1 MTRDDL
7 SGLMM
12 VAAIAEE
19 RSFTR
24 AAVRLGVSSSALS
37 HALRALEV
45 RLGVKLLHR
54 TTRSVSPTE
63 AGERLLAE
71 VRPALAE
78 IARSVEALGL
88 LRDRPAGRVRISAH
102 RTAALL
108 RLAPV
113 MQALRRDHP
122 DVIVEVSVQDELV
135 DIVAAGFDA
144 GVRRGERVE
153 RDMIAVRISP
163 DQRSAVIA
171 SPAYLARRPAP
182 LAPEDVAAHPCLSYR
197 HATSGA
203 LQRWDFGQGDRLLT
217 VDVEPV
223 FIANDGD
230 VLVRAALDGLG
241 LAYVVEELVQDEL
254 ASGALV
260 SVLGAWSVSMGTDF
274 LYYPN
279 RQVSPAL
286 RVVIDALK
294 AASPT

>member
-1 MTRDDL
+1 MLREDL
-7 SGLMM
+7 SGLMT
-12 VAAIAEE
+12 VAIIAEE

-24 AAVRLGVSSSALS
+24 AAARLGVSSSALS
-37 HALRALEV
+37 HALRVLEG

-78 IARSVEALGL
+78 IARSVEALGQ

-108 RLAPV
+108 RIAPRLA
-113 MQALRRDHP
+113 MLRRDHP
-122 DVIVEVSVQDELV
+122 DVLVEVSVEDELV

-153 RDMIAVRISP
+153 RDMVAVRISP
-163 DQRSAVIA
+163 DQRSAVVA
-171 SPAYLARRPAP
+171 SPDYLRRRPAP
-182 LAPEDVAAHPCLSYR
+182 REPEDVAAHDAIAYR
-197 HATSGA
+197 HATSGV
-203 LQRWDFGQGDRLLT
+203 LHRWAFEQGGRTLV
-217 VDVEPV
+217 VDMRPV
-223 FIANDGD
+223 LIANDAD
-230 VLVRAALDGLG
+230 LLVRAALDGVG
-241 LAYVVEELVQDEL
+241 LAYVMEEQVLTHL
-254 ASGALV
+254 ATGALV
-260 SVLGAWSVSMGTDF
+260 RVLDGWSVSLGSDF

-286 RVVIDALK
+286 RVVIDALRVR
-294 AASPT
+294 